1 MTAGDE
7 VRHILRYEWDPLGY
21 GDARHVDEYEHIA
34 QQILALQ
41 NSAWH
46 WRVYWR
52 LVDARTNMGLPPD
65 VVRDQCVA
73 HLIAEAL
80 R

>member
-34 QQILALQ
+34 QQILTLRG
-41 NSAWH
+41 SAWH

-52 LVDARTNMGLPPD
+52 LVDARASMGLSPD
-65 VVRDQCVA
+65 RDRDHVISRR
-73 HLIAEAL
+73 IAETL